1 MGDVSGQGVVSGPQA
16 RARVRVRFWGSCRGM
31 VLLRLDLGSF
41 SYVRETMRLW
51 FQDYSEARFISKE
64 MVEFQETGPRYC

>member
-1 MGDVSGQGVVSGPQA
+1 MGDVSGQGEVSGPRA

-31 VLLRLDLGSF
+31 VLFRLDIGSF

-51 FQDYSEARFISKE
+51 FQDYSEARVISKV
-64 MVEFQETGPRYC
+64 MVEFQETGPH